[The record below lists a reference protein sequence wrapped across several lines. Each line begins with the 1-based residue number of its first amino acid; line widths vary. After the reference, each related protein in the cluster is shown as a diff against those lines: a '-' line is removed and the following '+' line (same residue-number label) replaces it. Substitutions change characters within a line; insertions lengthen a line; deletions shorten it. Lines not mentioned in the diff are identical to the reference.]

1 MRFHS
6 AVKGTEENY
15 QLDVSEKELEL
26 YLLSEGADPDFG
38 PICLEVIR
46 KIFDGETAYT
56 YLESFHQK
64 NLCKQKR
71 CFYAESFAAEYY
83 RFLKAYSLTENVFFD
98 GDSRMISVTLGANE
112 PLLQA
117 LFEKRILDTD
127 CRMFGEPKFQAVP
140 QKFQEAVELLQEKNF
155 GLVLDY
161 QEQPSDLRIQL
172 SGDGFIPDTII
183 QDIQQTCQRFQ
194 KPLEICWIE
203 E

>member
-6 AVKGTEENY
+6 AVKGTEEIY

-71 CFYAESFAAEYY
+71 CFYAESFAAGYY
-83 RFLKAYSLTENVFFD
+83 RFLKAHSLTENVFFD
-98 GDSRMISVTLGANE
+98 GDSRIISVLT
-112 PLLQA
+112 
-117 LFEKRILDTD
+117 FKRT
-127 CRMFGEPKFQAVP
+127 CA
-140 QKFQEAVELLQEKNF
+140 
-155 GLVLDY
+155 
-161 QEQPSDLRIQL
+161 
-172 SGDGFIPDTII
+172 II
-183 QDIQQTCQRFQ
+183 
-194 KPLEICWIE
+194 
-203 E
+203 

>member
-1 MRFHS
+1 
-6 AVKGTEENY
+6 
-15 QLDVSEKELEL
+15 
-26 YLLSEGADPDFG
+26 
-38 PICLEVIR
+38 
-46 KIFDGETAYT
+46 
-56 YLESFHQK
+56 
-64 NLCKQKR
+64 
-71 CFYAESFAAEYY
+71 
-83 RFLKAYSLTENVFFD
+83 
-98 GDSRMISVTLGANE
+98 MISVTLGANE